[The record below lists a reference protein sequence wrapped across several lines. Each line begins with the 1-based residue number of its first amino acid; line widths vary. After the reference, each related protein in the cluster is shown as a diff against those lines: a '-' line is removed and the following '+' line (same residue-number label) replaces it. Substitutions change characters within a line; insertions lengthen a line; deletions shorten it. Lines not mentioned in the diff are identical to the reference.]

1 MKQRNICKFIAPLP
15 LETLN
20 VSCFVLETNPDTMK
34 KKARMGEHCAILVA
48 QGKGTFSLDKTVFS
62 VSAGQL
68 IFAFKDEWF
77 SVSNQENCEY
87 MYIRFSGTRAEE
99 LFRRFGIQK
108 DCRSFDGFSG
118 MIPLWRESLSRACA
132 DTIALAAESILLHSF
147 SRLSQSAAQK
157 DKLLLRILEITEER
171 FCDPELSLGVIA
183 RELSYN
189 AKYLSHYFK
198 EKKGIG
204 YSEYLKTIRINYAVT
219 LFDHGISSVKN
230 IALLSGFTDPLY
242 FSSVFKKCIGLSP
255 TEYKSAQGMQAD

>member
-48 QGKGTFSLDKTVFS
+48 QGKGTFSLDKTVLS
-62 VSAGQL
+62 VSTGQL

-77 SVSNQENCEY
+77 SVSNQDNCEY
-87 MYIRFSGTRAEE
+87 MYIR
-99 LFRRFGIQK
+99 
-108 DCRSFDGFSG
+108 FSG

-132 DTIALAAESILLHSF
+132 DTIDLAAESILLHSF

-219 LFDHGISSVKN
+219 LFDQDRKSV
-230 IALLSGFTDPLY
+230 
-242 FSSVFKKCIGLSP
+242 V
-255 TEYKSAQGMQAD
+255 